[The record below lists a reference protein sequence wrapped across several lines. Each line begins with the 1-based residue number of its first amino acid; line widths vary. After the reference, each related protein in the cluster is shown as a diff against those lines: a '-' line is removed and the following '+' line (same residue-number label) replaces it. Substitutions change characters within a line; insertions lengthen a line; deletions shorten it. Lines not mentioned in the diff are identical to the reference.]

1 MKISKKWLEQ
11 YMDLSDLSMIEIAN
25 RITDAGFEVEEVTPM
40 SSATNLVIGQV
51 ETCQPHPDSDHL
63 HITTVNVGDVVFNIV

>member
-11 YMDLSDLSMIEIAN
+11 YMDLSDLSMNEIAN

-51 ETCQPHPDSDHL
+51 EPANLIQIR
-63 HITTVNVGDVVFNIV
+63 ITFISQQ